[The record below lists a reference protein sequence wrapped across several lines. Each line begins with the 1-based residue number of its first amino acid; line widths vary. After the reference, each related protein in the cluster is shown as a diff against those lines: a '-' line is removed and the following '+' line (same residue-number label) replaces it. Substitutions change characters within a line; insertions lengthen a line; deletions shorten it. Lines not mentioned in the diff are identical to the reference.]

1 LAFVWIMTGQF
12 GAPIHKAD
20 QAARELRGATVVER
34 PTPVRVRNI
43 IAEPHAR
50 ELILFGKTE
59 ADRKVRLRARTD
71 GRVDAVILEEGRS
84 VAEGA
89 DILTFAMED
98 RQAKLAEAE
107 AAEQRF
113 RLAYEAGA
121 SLRRKSFRSRVAL
134 AENKADWEAAKA
146 RLKTARLDVD
156 HTDIRSPFGGVVDQI
171 DVEVGDFVKNGD
183 TVATVVDLD
192 PLVVSAQ
199 VAERDIPYLVRDGE
213 AEIRLANGD
222 ARRGSV
228 RYISRIGDESTR
240 TFRVEAI
247 VPNGDY
253 SVAEGLTAEVR
264 LKLGTVRAHLVSPA
278 ILTLS
283 DDGAVGVKAV
293 GVDNRVVFHLV
304 EIVADT
310 PQGVWLGGLPES
322 VRLITVGQEFV
333 REGQLVIPVPEGTID
348 RDKRD
353 SPMGDKGAGIVA
365 PKRTGDVG

>member
-1 LAFVWIMTGQF
+1 MTGQF

-34 PTPVRVRNI
+34 QRRPLSPNI

-113 RLAYEAGA
+113 RWPEAGA

-156 HTDIRSPFGGVVDQI
+156 HTDIRSPGGVVDQI

-283 DDGAVGVKAV
+283 DDGAVGVKVV

-310 PQGVWLGGLPES
+310 PQASGLADCRNRS
-322 VRLITVGQEFV
+322 G
-333 REGQLVIPVPEGTID
+333 
-348 RDKRD
+348 
-353 SPMGDKGAGIVA
+353 
-365 PKRTGDVG
+365 